1 MLECPG
7 VTRKV
12 VGAFSRAGRIT
23 LNQIDLISK
32 ADQVEQ
38 TREVAES
45 GVEIQ
50 LRGRERIWLYVGAAV
65 LGLLTAVA
73 VWLFNQA
80 IGVVRAVTI
89 NLQSAGDW
97 MIPVTLAGGGILVAL
112 IMHFF
117 HRPTRVPG
125 VAHIID
131 GVIEHDGQLEKRTG
145 LAFVIA
151 AAISIGMG
159 VPVGA
164 DGPTSMIG
172 GHLASWLGTRF
183 RQPGLFVRSLVVAGV
198 GAGIATTY
206 FAQLAAVFFALEV
219 VLGGFGGAVFVVPTM
234 IAVATAS
241 LTIQFLGGAPPQY
254 SVALGDLRPNAT
266 LLLYAGVAV
275 VAALAAIAYV
285 NMLPRSKAFWDRMPL
300 PFWAKTACM
309 GLIIGVIAI
318 WLPAVTGTGLVQMQA
333 IFAGVRF
340 PLGLLAVLG
349 LATIVLT
356 PQSLGAGFVGGTI
369 GPALLIG
376 SSLGAVYGEIVTVA
390 FPSLGLS
397 PTAFAMVCT
406 AAMLAGTFHAPLF
419 GAMMIYEMVNDYRI
433 LLPLLLA
440 AAIGYALARPF
451 QPGSAYTF
459 MLHDGTTRLR
469 RGTFSYDRRPA
480 AKRTGAK

>member
-1 MLECPG
+1 M
-7 VTRKV
+7 
-12 VGAFSRAGRIT
+12 
-23 LNQIDLISK
+23 
-32 ADQVEQ
+32 
-38 TREVAES
+38 
-45 GVEIQ
+45 
-50 LRGRERIWLYVGAAV
+50 
-65 LGLLTAVA
+65 LGLLIAVA

-80 IGVVRAVTI
+80 IGMVRAVTI
-89 NLQSAGDW
+89 GMQSTGIW
-97 MIPVTLAGGGILVAL
+97 MIPLTLAAGGILVAL

-131 GVIEHDGQLEKRTG
+131 GVIEHNGQLEKRTG
-145 LAFVIA
+145 LAFVVA
-151 AAISIGMG
+151 AALSIGIG

-164 DGPTSMIG
+164 DGPTAMIG
-172 GHLASWLGTRF
+172 GHLASWLGTRL
-183 RQPGLFVRSLVVAGV
+183 RQPDLFIRSLVVAGV

-254 SVALGDLRPNAT
+254 NVPLGDVHPNVT

-285 NMLPRSKAFWDRMPL
+285 NLLPRSTAAWDRAPL

-318 WLPAVTGTGLVQMQA
+318 WLPGITGTGLTQMQV
-333 IFAGVRF
+333 IFTGARF
-340 PLGLLAVLG
+340 PLGLLAALG
-349 LATIVLT
+349 IATIVLT

-369 GPALLIG
+369 GPALMIG
-376 SSLGAVYGEIVTVA
+376 STLGSVYGEIISVA

-419 GAMMIYEMVNDYRI
+419 GAMMIYEMVNDYRV

-459 MLHDGTTRLR
+459 MLHDDRTRLR

-480 AKRTGAK
+480 AKRTGPQ